1 MRAKVAVVLSAVVL
15 VTAGCGMVLM
25 KTPAAVSSGKL
36 DPFARVIP
44 ERQNSEAPVFV
55 ASARTVS
62 GKSEPSLYYTNDR
75 SRELRL
81 GLAKVQIG
89 PGMTWTDLVR
99 ESRAAERQHHPPLA
113 VTAYEEFGPL
123 WSTLWPPDLRFH
135 RDWDPTDADREPA
148 RRFVAAVEAMLRDSR
163 QRQITLYVHGFNT
176 QFGENLM
183 LAGEFWHYMARDDV
197 MISFDWA
204 SRGSLFSYQVDKA
217 NAEFAV
223 RQLRRLLEFLAAST
237 SASHIDIIGHSAG
250 CVVVVEALHQLSL
263 MFYDLDGKE
272 AQRRSRIGRVV
283 LAAPDM
289 DLGQALSARVD
300 GVLRVTQDLA
310 VYASRGDR
318 ALDFSGN
325 IFGDIRL
332 GSSIGKLKDDERA
345 AMINTG
351 AQMIDVSPAQR
362 WTSSFLG
369 HSYYHQN
376 LWVSSD
382 VMLFLELG
390 ATGEERGLVRDLK
403 TGFLTFPDDYL
414 QQLPAIVDRLSKKYE
429 FVRPAVR

>member
-1 MRAKVAVVLSAVVL
+1 MRAKIAVVVSAVVL
-15 VTAGCGMVLM
+15 ITAGCGTVLM

-36 DPFARVIP
+36 DPLARVIP

-55 ASARTVS
+55 ASARAVS
-62 GKSEPSLYYTNDR
+62 GKSEPSLFYTNNR

-99 ESRAAERQHHPPLA
+99 ESRAAERQHNPSLA

-163 QRQITLYVHGFNT
+163 QRQITIYVHGFNT
-176 QFGENLM
+176 EFDENLM

-237 SASHIDIIGHSAG
+237 SASRIDIIGHSAG
-250 CVVVVEALHQLSL
+250 CVVVAEALHQLSL
-263 MFYDLDGKE
+263 MAYDLDGKE

-289 DLGQALSARVD
+289 DLGRALSARVD
-300 GVLRVTQDLA
+300 GILRVTHDVA

-318 ALDFSGN
+318 ALGFSSN
-325 IFGDIRL
+325 IFGDVRL
-332 GSSIGKLKDDERA
+332 GGSIGKLKDDERA
-345 AMINTG
+345 AMINSG
-351 AQMIDVSPAQR
+351 AQMIDIGPAER
-362 WTSSFLG
+362 RTSSFLG

-376 LWVSSD
+376 LWVNSD

-390 ATGEERGLVRDLK
+390 ATAEERGLVRDPK

-414 QQLPAIVDRLSKKYE
+414 QQLPEIVDRLSKKYE
-429 FVRPAVR
+429 FGRPAVR

>member
-1 MRAKVAVVLSAVVL
+1 MMHPRWVLAVLL

-25 KTPAAVSSGKL
+25 KTPAAVSSGKV
-36 DPFARVIP
+36 DPFAHVIP

-62 GKSEPSLYYTNDR
+62 GRSEPSLFYTNDR

-89 PGMTWTDLVR
+89 PGMTWTDLAR
-99 ESRAAERQHHPPLA
+99 ESRAAERQHNPSLA
-113 VTAYEEFGPL
+113 VSAYEEFGPL

-148 RRFVAAVEAMLRDSR
+148 QRFVAAVEAMLRDSR

-183 LAGEFWHYMARDDV
+183 LAGEFWHYMGRDGV

-223 RQLRRLLEFLAAST
+223 RQLRRLLEFLAST
-237 SASHIDIIGHSAG
+237 SASRIDIIGHSAG
-250 CVVVVEALHQLSL
+250 CVVVAEALHQLSL
-263 MFYDLDGKE
+263 MFYDLDSKE
-272 AQRRSRIGRVV
+272 AQRRSRVGRVV

-289 DLGQALSARVD
+289 DLGRALSARVD
-300 GVLRVTQDLA
+300 GALRVTQDLA
-310 VYASRGDR
+310 IYASRGDR
-318 ALDFSGN
+318 ALGFSSN
-325 IFGDIRL
+325 IFGDVRL
-332 GSSIGKLKDDERA
+332 GRSIDKLKDDERA
-345 AMINTG
+345 AIINTG

-362 WTSSFLG
+362 WTPSFLG

-390 ATGEERGLVRDLK
+390 ATAEERGLVRDLK
-403 TGFLTFPDDYL
+403 TGFLTFPDGYL
-414 QQLPAIVDRLSKKYE
+414 QQLPEIVDRLSKKYE
-429 FVRPAVR
+429 FGRPAVR